1 MAANG
6 NKGKISDSVRKRAGA
21 PTKEQ
26 QLKNKIAQAELKM
39 EEVKVKLQSELT
51 SGNER
56 LVKEYI
62 NAIDYLISV
71 SRGEVKG
78 ATVVN
83 RMNAC
88 KMVMDKVEELQKAL
102 DIDSVTPEHVE
113 ETEEEDLTPVD
124 KNVVS
129 LINY

>member
-1 MAANG
+1 M
-6 NKGKISDSVRKRAGA
+6 
-21 PTKEQ
+21 
-26 QLKNKIAQAELKM
+26 
-39 EEVKVKLQSELT
+39 T
-51 SGNER
+51 SGKER